1 MTPGRQRGF
10 SMIELM
16 IAILIG
22 SILLIGITSLFATT
36 SNVNRMENGLARLQE
51 NGRFALN
58 RIAADIRMASAMR
71 NMRKASEGGG
81 PNSSSPDRPLLSFFD
96 FTGHPVGFPPAP
108 AGLPR
113 YLLSP
118 VFLVRGYECGATCN
132 SPLNTVSVGSDL
144 YGGGIPNIGNSVG
157 TRAAG
162 GDVLTLRF
170 LSGLGTGLA
179 EDQNPGVPGFQTL
192 SGSLNGRSIELAPG
206 STFSLGASGLVVIGD
221 YATSAI
227 VAVTQVDGDTLQGDG
242 RNLAGATLLAG
253 FDPNNDVRVNDF
265 DADFL
270 TVSYYLRLAED
281 PSQDGRL
288 VSALHRRQ
296 NGVDVA
302 LAEGIERLDFLY
314 HVENRQGR
322 TLPMTATQVQ
332 AMTAA
337 DCPPASI
344 NPILPPAISLID
356 AANCGWRAVRAIEV
370 YLLAN
375 TVGDAGVGQ
384 EPFQYSFL
392 NNGSLNTAGTIEVAC
407 DPAYNQSCP
416 GGAVQQLPSGLGPG
430 RMLRREFRTVVS
442 LRNNAY

>member
-1 MTPGRQRGF
+1 MMRRDQRGF

-22 SILLIGITSLFATT
+22 SILLIGITSLFSTT

-81 PNSSSPDRPLLSFFD
+81 PGRSSPDRPILSFVNFSD
-96 FTGHPVGFPPAP
+96 NPVGFPPAP

-118 VFLVRGYECGATCN
+118 VFLLRGHECGATCTPVLGAAN
-132 SPLNTVSVGSDL
+132 VGSDV
-144 YGGGIPNIGNSVG
+144 YGTGIPAIGVNAGS
-157 TRAAG
+157 RAAG
-162 GDVLTLRF
+162 SDVLTLRF
-170 LSGLGTGLA
+170 LDGLGVALN
-179 EDQNPGVPGFQTL
+179 EDQDPSVVGYQTL
-192 SGSLNGRSIELAPG
+192 SGPLDGKLIELEPG
-206 STFSLGASGLVVIGD
+206 SDFQLGDTGFVVIGD
-221 YATSAI
+221 YATSAV
-227 VAVTQVDGDTLQGDG
+227 VAVTRVDGDTLQADD

-253 FDPNNDVRVNDF
+253 FDPVNDVRVNDF
-265 DADFL
+265 DNDFL
-270 TVSYYLRLAED
+270 TVSYYLQLTED
-281 PSQDGRL
+281 PSVDGRL
-288 VSALHRRQ
+288 ISALHRRQ
-296 NGVDVA
+296 NGVDTA
-302 LAEGIERLDFLY
+302 LAEGIERLDFIY
-314 HVENRQGR
+314 HAEDR
-322 TLPMTATQVQ
+322 TGQIRPMTATQVQ
-332 AMTAA
+332 AMTQA

-344 NPILPPAISLID
+344 NPVLAPDISAID

-375 TVGDAGVGQ
+375 TVSDAGVGQ

-392 NNGSLNTAGTIEVAC
+392 NGGAVNTDGTIEVAC
-407 DPAYNQSCP
+407 DPAYNASCP
-416 GGAVQQLPSGLGPG
+416 GGSVQTLPSGIGPG